1 MTHTSANAVRELIG
15 ATEGIVLVDFTA
27 EWCPPCRMLDP
38 IVDQLAAEAPDVTL
52 VRVDIDATPEL
63 TREYDVMSFPTLLFF
78 VGGRPAHRLV
88 GARGIAALREE
99 LEQVRTR
106 TGVRP

>member
-1 MTHTSANAVRELIG
+1 MTHAHANAVRELIG
-15 ATEGIVLVDFTA
+15 ATEGIVLVDFSA

-38 IVDQLAAEAPDVTL
+38 VVEQLAAESPDVTL
-52 VRVDIDATPEL
+52 VRVDVDASPAL
-63 TREYDVMSFPTLLFF
+63 TREHDVMSFPTLIFF
-78 VGGRPAHRLV
+78 VDGRPAQRLV